1 MKEKNISLEEREMLI
16 VRLKILIGK
25 YLTLCD
31 SNNSPYLCQ
40 HIQMEEGYKDVEE
53 FCISN
58 FILNNTTIGES
69 LVIKENLLNTNYT
82 IN

>member
-16 VRLKILIGK
+16 VRLKILIGE

-69 LVIKENLLNTNYT
+69 LVVKENLLNTNYT

>member
-16 VRLKILIGK
+16 VRLKILIDK

>member
-1 MKEKNISLEEREMLI
+1 MEKNKISLEEREMFI
-16 VRLKILIGK
+16 EKLKMLIGQF
-25 YLTLCD
+25 LTLCN
-31 SNNSPYLCQ
+31 SNNSPYLCE

-69 LVIKENLLNTNYT
+69 LVVKENLLNPNYK

>member
-1 MKEKNISLEEREMLI
+1 MEKNKISLEERQMFIEK
-16 VRLKILIGK
+16 LKLLIGQF
-25 YLTLCD
+25 LTLCD

-40 HIQMEEGYKDVEE
+40 HIQMEDGYKDVEE

-58 FILNNTTIGES
+58 FMLNNTTIGDS
-69 LVIKENLLNTNYT
+69 LVIKENLLNPNYT